1 MKEHENIPFQSI
13 YGKQMQQKYNRSS
26 SLNIRN
32 SDLNDRDENINQ
44 NFDNKI

>member
-1 MKEHENIPFQSI
+1 MDMKEHERIPFQSN

-32 SDLNDRDENINQ
+32 SDLNDRA
-44 NFDNKI
+44 